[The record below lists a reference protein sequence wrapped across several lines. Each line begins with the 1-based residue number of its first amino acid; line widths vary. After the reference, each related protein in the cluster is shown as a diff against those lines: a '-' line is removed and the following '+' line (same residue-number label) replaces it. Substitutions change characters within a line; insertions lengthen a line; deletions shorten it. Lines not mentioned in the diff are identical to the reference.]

1 MWDEYIDMYKTWWT
15 PLVYLWVLDKEWYS
29 PKTNYTKLWNLE
41 TEIIDLSENVSD
53 ESDGEIYLA
62 IFDTWNNNRIS
73 GGLGIARTIFV
84 CLILAIGAMIFI
96 KISNDLV
103 IGPIEDMIQKIKLI
117 AKNPL
122 EAAHEEENLELVLE

>member
-1 MWDEYIDMYKTWWT
+1 
-15 PLVYLWVLDKEWYS
+15 
-29 PKTNYTKLWNLE
+29 
-41 TEIIDLSENVSD
+41 
-53 ESDGEIYLA
+53 
-62 IFDTWNNNRIS
+62 
-73 GGLGIARTIFV
+73 
-84 CLILAIGAMIFI
+84 MIFI